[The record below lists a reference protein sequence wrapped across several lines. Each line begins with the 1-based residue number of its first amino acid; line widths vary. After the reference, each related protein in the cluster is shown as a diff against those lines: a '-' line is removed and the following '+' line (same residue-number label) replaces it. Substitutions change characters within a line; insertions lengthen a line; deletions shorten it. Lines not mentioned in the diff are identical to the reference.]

1 LPRES
6 ASNWAGPS
14 RPLRSRQCSWRTE
27 ILVGAQNLGQVSVA
41 SLDPAGL
48 QRLASEKL
56 LEVISAA
63 QCHTAWVSGSLV
75 ERLGNRGSDVDIFVV
90 VEALSNDL
98 PATHQDPDH
107 WTHVFVIER
116 TRFDIEFWP
125 VVTIDALARKLQAV
139 CLDDLNVHTYRYL
152 DYWESEFIH
161 RLYIGLPLLH
171 ESAFRALRKNFDRR
185 LFSRYLFESGIRR
198 FNDAFDDT
206 AGMLAHDQSSCAAL
220 RARETVEAAID
231 VLMYGSGITNDK
243 AKFRT
248 LKMQRLVEF
257 FPEYRR
263 YEETLWRFETG
274 LPADPAERHAYA
286 EEALRFAADLTG
298 FVQDRVH
305 ALAWEHIGLET
316 GDRDYR
322 PSSLLP

>member
-1 LPRES
+1 MVGTES
-6 ASNWAGPS
+6 
-14 RPLRSRQCSWRTE
+14 
-27 ILVGAQNLGQVSVA
+27 LGEVSIA

-48 QRLASEKL
+48 QRFASEKL
-56 LEVISAA
+56 LELISAE
-63 QCHTAWVSGSLV
+63 QCSTAWVSGSLV
-75 ERLGNRGSDVDIFVV
+75 ERLGNRGSDVDVFVV
-90 VEALSNDL
+90 VEALSSNL
-98 PATHQDPDH
+98 PATHKDHDH
-107 WTHVFVIER
+107 WTHVFVIGG
-116 TRFDIEFWP
+116 TRVDIEFWP
-125 VVTIDALARKLQAV
+125 AAAIDSLARKLHAV
-139 CLDDLNVHTYRYL
+139 CLDDLDVHTYRYL

-161 RLYIGLPLLH
+161 RLYVGLPLIH
-171 ESAFRALRKNFDRR
+171 ENAFRALLETFDRR

-206 AGMLAHDQSSCAAL
+206 AGMLASGQSSCAAL
-220 RARETVEAAID
+220 RARETVETAID

-248 LKMQRLVEF
+248 LKIRRLVECF
-257 FPEYRR
+257 ADYRG

-274 LPADPAERHAYA
+274 LPADPGERLAYA

-305 ALAWEHIGLET
+305 ALAWTHIGVEA
-316 GDRDYR
+316 GDREHR